1 MEQTPVD
8 YLDSQGSREEQ
19 TRIRTYLGTLK
30 FTPEEME
37 HPIGGLSGG
46 QKAKLFLLKMSMSH
60 ADVLILDEPT
70 RNLSPLS
77 GPVIRKMLK
86 EFGGAIISVSHDRKY
101 IEEVCSRVL
110 QLTEGGLKEASTS
123 FEEVPYGDTFHV
135 RRE

>member
-1 MEQTPVD
+1 M
-8 YLDSQGSREEQ
+8 
-19 TRIRTYLGTLK
+19 
-30 FTPEEME
+30 
-37 HPIGGLSGG
+37 
-46 QKAKLFLLKMSMSH
+46 
-60 ADVLILDEPT
+60 
-70 RNLSPLS
+70 
-77 GPVIRKMLK
+77 IRKMLK